1 MSPCVVRGL
10 TADDVE
16 AADVVLKAAYGG
28 ADSRA
33 ATLRRFLALDAGG
46 WRIAMDGAMLVGCV
60 GAVDYGR
67 FAYVGMMAVRPD
79 AQRRGIGRALM
90 QDVLAWIARRGTATV
105 LLDATPAGAP
115 LYASLGFE
123 SEDDACFYKR
133 AAGAGPTAP
142 TGRAIALGVDD
153 VERLGRLD
161 TPIFGANRE
170 RLLALW
176 LAAYPGRAYGVRGRG
191 DDLAGFVI
199 AQEQR
204 IGPWVARE
212 AAIAESLLTAA
223 LSLPFAGAPT
233 VITPGVNT
241 AVREILGR
249 HGFSQT
255 GGTRHMRRG
264 PAVPRERASICG
276 QVAYAAG

>member
-1 MSPCVVRGL
+1 MTACVVRGL
-10 TADDVE
+10 TAADVE

-28 ADSRA
+28 VDSRA
-33 ATLRRFLALDAGG
+33 AMLRRFLALDAGG
-46 WRIAMDGAMLVGCV
+46 WRVAIDGTTLVGCV
-60 GAVDYGR
+60 GAVDYAR

-79 AQRRGIGRALM
+79 AQRRGIGRTLM
-90 QDVLAWIARRGTATV
+90 QDVLAWISRRGTATV

-123 SEDDACFYKR
+123 SEDDACFYTR
-133 AAGAGPTAP
+133 AAGTGPTP
-142 TGRAIALGVDD
+142 PMSGAIALGIDD
-153 VERLGRLD
+153 VGRIGRLD

-170 RLLALW
+170 RLLGLW
-176 LAAYPGRAYGVRGRG
+176 LAAYPGRAFGVLDQGG
-191 DDLAGFVI
+191 ELAGFVI

-204 IGPWVARE
+204 IGPWVARD
-212 AAIAESLLTAA
+212 AAIAEILLAAA

-233 VITPGVNT
+233 VIAPGVNT
-241 AVREILGR
+241 AVRAMLGR
-249 HGFSQT
+249 HSFSQT

-264 PAVPRERASICG
+264 PAVRRERASICG

>member
-1 MSPCVVRGL
+1 MSSCVVRGL
-10 TADDVE
+10 TAADVE

-28 ADSRA
+28 PDSRA
-33 ATLRRFLALDAGG
+33 AILRRFLALDAGG
-46 WRIAMDGAMLVGCV
+46 WRVAIDGTTLVGCV
-60 GAVDYGR
+60 GAVDYGG

-123 SEDDACFYKR
+123 SEDDACFYTR
-133 AAGAGPTAP
+133 VAGAGPTAP
-142 TGRAIALGVDD
+142 TGDSIALGVDD

-170 RLLALW
+170 RLLGLW
-176 LAAYPGRAYGVRGRG
+176 LAAYPGRAFGVLGQDG
-191 DDLAGFVI
+191 ELAGFVI

-204 IGPWVARE
+204 IGPWVARD
-212 AAIAESLLTAA
+212 AAIAEVLLTAA
-223 LSLPFAGAPT
+223 RSLPFAGAPT
-233 VITPGVNT
+233 VIAPGVNT
-241 AVREILGR
+241 AVRAMLSR

-255 GGTRHMRRG
+255 GRTRHMRRG

>member
-10 TADDVE
+10 TAADVE
-16 AADVVLKAAYGG
+16 AADVILKAAYGG

-33 ATLRRFLALDAGG
+33 AMLRRFLALDAGG
-46 WRIAMDGAMLVGCV
+46 WRVAIDGTTLVGCV
-60 GAVDYGR
+60 GAVDYGG

-123 SEDDACFYKR
+123 SEDDACFYTR

-142 TGRAIALGVDD
+142 TGDAIALGVDD
-153 VERLGRLD
+153 VERIGRLD

-170 RLLALW
+170 RLLGLW
-176 LAAYPGRAYGVRGRG
+176 LAAYPGRAFGVLDHGG
-191 DDLAGFVI
+191 EIAGFVI

-212 AAIAESLLTAA
+212 AAIAEILLAAA
-223 LSLPFAGAPT
+223 LSLPFADTPT
-233 VITPGVNT
+233 VIAPGVNT
-241 AVREILGR
+241 AVRAMLGR

-264 PAVPRERASICG
+264 PAVLRERASICG
-276 QVAYAAG
+276 QVAYATG